1 MSKLDTLMAEVNKKF
16 KQQIMTTGMPEFHSK
31 GKIPFSS
38 MRLNYMTYG
47 GIPRDGIVEFFGEEG
62 GGKTTTALDIVANA
76 QRIFKQEAGKNGT
89 PLQVMWIDAENQLDE
104 DWAEQLGVD
113 VKSLRIFSPVKMA
126 AEDILE
132 VAVSAAE
139 TGEIGLLVLDSI
151 GSLMSRKEIEGS
163 VEDKQY
169 CGIADPM
176 RKFVNKIRPITGKVG
191 CCLLCINQLRDNV
204 GAMFP
209 STKTPGGRSYKHA
222 LDLRLQ
228 FQKGALIAKDGSEQ
242 SKSFSDPAGHQV
254 MVSLAKTRVCKP
266 NRKSGHYVLN
276 YDTGIEHI
284 ADLADLCIKMN
295 VITKSGSWFEV
306 VDLKTGEM
314 MLDENDEPLKLQ
326 GRSAVLKFLEDNP
339 KIYKELKEEVAE
351 KIK

>member
-1 MSKLDTLMAEVNKKF
+1 MSKLDSLMAEVNKKF
-16 KQQIMTTGMPEFHSK
+16 KQQIMTDGLPEFNRE
-31 GKIPFSS
+31 KIPFSS

-62 GGKTTTALDIVANA
+62 GGKTTTALDIAANA
-76 QRIFKQEAGKNGT
+76 QRLFSQEAGKKGE
-89 PLQVMWIDAENQLDE
+89 PLKVLWIDAENQLD
-104 DWAEQLGVD
+104 DAWAKQLGVD
-113 VKSLRIFSPVKMA
+113 VEALKVFTPVNMA

-132 VAVSAAE
+132 VAISAAE
-139 TGEIGLLVLDSI
+139 TGEIGLIVLDSI
-151 GSLMSRKEIEGS
+151 GSLMSRKEMEGT
-163 VEDKQY
+163 VEDKQF
-169 CGIADPM
+169 CGVADPM
-176 RKFVNKIRPITGKVG
+176 RKFVNKIRPITGRVG

-242 SKSFSDPAGHQV
+242 NKSFSDPAGHMV

-266 NRKSGHYVLN
+266 NRKSGHYVLD
-276 YDTGIEHI
+276 YSKGIEHI
-284 ADLADLCIKMN
+284 ADLADLCIKMD
-295 VITKSGSWFEV
+295 VITKSGSWFEI
-306 VDLKTGEM
+306 VDLKTGEIM
-314 MLDENDEPLKLQ
+314 MDENDEPLKLQ
-326 GRSAVLKFLEDNP
+326 GRAAVLKFLEDNP

>member
-1 MSKLDTLMAEVNKKF
+1 MSKLDSLMAEVNKKF
-16 KQQIMTTGMPEFHSK
+16 KQQIMTDGLPEFHRE
-31 GKIPFSS
+31 KIPFSS

-47 GIPRDGIVEFFGEEG
+47 GIPREGIVEFFGEEG

-76 QRIFKQEAGKNGT
+76 QKVFAQEAGKKGE
-89 PLQVMWIDAENQLDE
+89 PLKVLWIDAENQLD
-104 DWAEQLGVD
+104 DAWAKQLGVD
-113 VKSLRIFSPVKMA
+113 VEALKVFTPVNMA

-132 VAVSAAE
+132 VAISAAE
-139 TGEIGLLVLDSI
+139 TGEIGLIVLDSI
-151 GSLMSRKEIEGS
+151 GSLMSRKEMEGT
-163 VEDKQY
+163 VEDKQF
-169 CGIADPM
+169 CGVADPM
-176 RKFVNKIRPITGKVG
+176 RKFVNKIRPITGRVG

-242 SKSFSDPAGHQV
+242 NKSYSDPAGHMV

-266 NRKSGHYVLN
+266 NRKTGHYVLD
-276 YDTGIEHI
+276 YEKGIEYI
-284 ADLADLCIKMN
+284 ADLADLCLKLDI
-295 VITKSGSWFEV
+295 ISKSGSWFEI
-306 VDLKTGEM
+306 VDPKTGEM
-314 MLDENDEPLKLQ
+314 MMDENDEPLKLQ
-326 GRSAVLKFLEDNP
+326 GRSAVLKFLQDNP
-339 KIYKELKEEVAE
+339 KIFKELKDKKKK

>member
-1 MSKLDTLMAEVNKKF
+1 MSKLDSLMAEVNKKF
-16 KQQIMTTGMPEFHSK
+16 KQQIMTAGLPEFNRE
-31 GKIPFSS
+31 KIPFSS

-62 GGKTTTALDIVANA
+62 GGKTTTALDIAANA
-76 QRIFKQEAGKNGT
+76 QRLFSQEAGKKGE
-89 PLQVMWIDAENQLDE
+89 PLKVLWIDAENQLD
-104 DWAEQLGVD
+104 DAWAKQLGVD
-113 VKSLRIFSPVKMA
+113 VEALKVFTPVNMA

-132 VAVSAAE
+132 VAISAAE
-139 TGEIGLLVLDSI
+139 TGEIGLIVLDSI
-151 GSLMSRKEIEGS
+151 GSLMSRKEMEGT
-163 VEDKQY
+163 VEDKQF
-169 CGIADPM
+169 CGVADPM
-176 RKFVNKIRPITGKVG
+176 RKFVNKIRPITGRVG

-242 SKSFSDPAGHQV
+242 NKSFSDPAGHMV

-266 NRKSGHYVLN
+266 NRKSGHYVLD
-276 YDTGIEHI
+276 YSKGIEHI
-284 ADLADLCIKMN
+284 ADLADLCIKMD
-295 VITKSGSWFEV
+295 VITKSGSWFEI
-306 VDLKTGEM
+306 VDLKTGEIM
-314 MLDENDEPLKLQ
+314 MDENDEPLKLQ
-326 GRSAVLKFLEDNP
+326 GRAAVLKFLEDNP